1 MFILLKYK
9 VSKYD
14 ICLLGRSFV
23 RFEGIEE
30 KKAFFSNFFFY
41 RKSSV
46 HLEEKKKNSIQTQLC
61 FRKNAPH
68 IRQHNFTQTFNL
80 AQLTTPKIQ
89 TQTF

>member
-46 HLEEKKKNSIQTQLC
+46 HLEEKKKKLNTNSIM
-61 FRKNAPH
+61 F
-68 IRQHNFTQTFNL
+68 
-80 AQLTTPKIQ
+80 
-89 TQTF
+89 

>member
-1 MFILLKYK
+1 MIYVYLVEVLLDLK
-9 VSKYD
+9 
-14 ICLLGRSFV
+14 
-23 RFEGIEE
+23 EQ
-30 KKAFFSNFFFY
+30 KKKKHFLVIFFY